1 MKYLKI
7 LALVILYTQSMVVS
21 IAQTQ
26 DKDPT
31 TEESVQGLKDA
42 ETELNN
48 VFNQVLKMYKSEA
61 VFIKNIK
68 EAQELWTKFRA
79 AELKAKFP
87 GSPGEYG
94 SVYQMCVNDYLTE
107 LTHQRII
114 RLKTWIKG
122 TYQGDV
128 CSGSVRINE

>member
-1 MKYLKI
+1 MRYMKI
-7 LALVILYTQSMVVS
+7 LTLLILYAQSVVVV

-26 DKDPT
+26 DKDPDAQ
-31 TEESVQGLKDA
+31 ESMQALKNA
-42 ETELNN
+42 ETEMSN
-48 VFNQVLKMYKSEA
+48 VYGEVLKIYKA
-61 VFIKNIK
+61 DVVFIQNIK
-68 EAQELWTKFRA
+68 EAQELWIKLRA

-87 GSPGEYG
+87 GSPTEYG

-107 LTHQRII
+107 LTHQRIV

-128 CSGSVRINE
+128 CSGSIRFID